1 LTSGGGSDA
10 PSWRKTQEAGKEV
23 IAGKSGEKDD
33 VTSPA
38 KVREERSAGDLAKR
52 ALFMEGKGGEQVVE
66 KEKVQAGSP
75 VQGLGQEEKGKEVVA
90 AVPTDVNSALQGMHV
105 DYILNDPGREGASEE
120 EKKRKRGT
128 YKRVERGVQSR
139 KQGKEARAVGQK
151 RGADAL
157 SVDMVLDGGVV
168 EESAVEGDAK
178 KLKKVGL
185 ANQSCET
192 Q

>member
-23 IAGKSGEKDD
+23 IAGKSGEEDE
-33 VTSPA
+33 VTNPA
-38 KVREERSAGDLAKR
+38 KVREERPAGDLAKR

-105 DYILNDPGREGASEE
+105 DHKADDPGRKEEFEE
-120 EKKRKRGT
+120 ERGKKRGT
-128 YKRVERGVQSR
+128 
-139 KQGKEARAVGQK
+139 
-151 RGADAL
+151 
-157 SVDMVLDGGVV
+157 
-168 EESAVEGDAK
+168 
-178 KLKKVGL
+178 
-185 ANQSCET
+185 
-192 Q
+192 